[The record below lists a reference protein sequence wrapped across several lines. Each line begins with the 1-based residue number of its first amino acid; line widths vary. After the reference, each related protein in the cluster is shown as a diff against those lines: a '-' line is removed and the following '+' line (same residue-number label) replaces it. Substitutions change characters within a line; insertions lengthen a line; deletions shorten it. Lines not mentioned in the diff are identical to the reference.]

1 MTVVSAHLP
10 ALGARPA
17 VAAGFTTRPA
27 RRRLGLRRQIPFARL
42 LGVVLLLAA
51 WSAGAYLG
59 LLDPRKL
66 SAPWTVV
73 TTGWD
78 LLTDGQL
85 LTNIAV
91 SMQRVATGVFLGILI
106 GTTLALIAG
115 LSRVGDSLV
124 DGVVQLKR
132 SIPTLGLVPL
142 MILWLGIGN
151 GFKIVLIMLAA
162 AVTLYVPAHS
172 ALTGIDRRLVE
183 LSEIQGVS
191 RFDFIRQV
199 VIPGS
204 LPGFFL
210 GLRLAVNTS
219 WLVLVVVES
228 VNATDGLG
236 KMMQDA
242 QNYGQADVI
251 LVALAVYGIF
261 GLACDSGIRILE
273 RKVLS
278 WRQTL
283 AD

>member
-17 VAAGFTTRPA
+17 VAAGFTARPA

-78 LLTDGQL
+78 LLTDGRL
-85 LTNIAV
+85 LTDIAV

-124 DGVVQLKR
+124 DGVVQL
-132 SIPTLGLVPL
+132 
-142 MILWLGIGN
+142 
-151 GFKIVLIMLAA
+151 
-162 AVTLYVPAHS
+162 
-172 ALTGIDRRLVE
+172 
-183 LSEIQGVS
+183 
-191 RFDFIRQV
+191 
-199 VIPGS
+199 
-204 LPGFFL
+204 
-210 GLRLAVNTS
+210 
-219 WLVLVVVES
+219 
-228 VNATDGLG
+228 
-236 KMMQDA
+236 
-242 QNYGQADVI
+242 
-251 LVALAVYGIF
+251 
-261 GLACDSGIRILE
+261 
-273 RKVLS
+273 
-278 WRQTL
+278 
-283 AD
+283 